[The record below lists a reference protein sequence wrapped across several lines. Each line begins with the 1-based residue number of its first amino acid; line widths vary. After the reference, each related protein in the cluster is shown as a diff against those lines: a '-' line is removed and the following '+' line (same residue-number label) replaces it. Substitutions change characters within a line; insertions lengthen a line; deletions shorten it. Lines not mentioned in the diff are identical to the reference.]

1 MELVG
6 GMLAVGVEIEM
17 NRNIYIYIFVM
28 SVHVN
33 SALPAGHWAEQ
44 VYSKKNLFK
53 RGINLPVITLSLRE
67 QTVTNIA

>member
-1 MELVG
+1 
-6 GMLAVGVEIEM
+6 
-17 NRNIYIYIFVM
+17 M

-44 VYSKKNLFK
+44 VDSKKNLFK